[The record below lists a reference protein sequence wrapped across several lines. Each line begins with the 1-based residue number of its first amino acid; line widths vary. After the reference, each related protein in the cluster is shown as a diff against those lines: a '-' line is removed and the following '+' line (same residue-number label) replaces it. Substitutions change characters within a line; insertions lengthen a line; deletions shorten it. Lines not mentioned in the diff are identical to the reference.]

1 MENKTQ
7 VFTLE
12 RDEDETGISGVG
24 TVADGV
30 IFPDGRVVLCWRGDI
45 SSIVIHNNI
54 QNVDAIHGHG
64 GKTRIVMQ

>member
-1 MENKTQ
+1 VENKTQ